1 MIKIKKAR
9 CDNER
14 KRTCCLEQGAGTL
27 RREGENGRG
36 EGEGRG
42 TTEHSTIFLCFS
54 YIGANVTGS
63 EVKGS
68 EGSQKTRSDGPV

>member
-27 RREGENGRG
+27 RRERKTGRERR
-36 EGEGRG
+36 EGTGGYRAFD
-42 TTEHSTIFLCFS
+42 HLFSFS
-54 YIGANVTGS
+54 YIGANTESG
-63 EVKGS
+63 
-68 EGSQKTRSDGPV
+68 